1 MLHKLSE
8 NTKQNMAHKDCM
20 QQFDAL
26 SALLFMLFCTILFC
40 LAIFHFLQQF
50 NVILSCCNVYVEQ
63 IQEEIV

>member
-20 QQFDAL
+20 QQSGAL
-26 SALLFMLFCTILFC
+26 SSLLFMLFCIILFC

-50 NVILSCCNVYVEQ
+50 NAILSCCNVYMEQ